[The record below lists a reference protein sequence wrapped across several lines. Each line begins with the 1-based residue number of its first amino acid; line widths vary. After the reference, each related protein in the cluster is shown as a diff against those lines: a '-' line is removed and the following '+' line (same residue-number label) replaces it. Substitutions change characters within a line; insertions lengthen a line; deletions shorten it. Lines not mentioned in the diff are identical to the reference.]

1 MSEILLV
8 EDDFG
13 VAIKTQADLQS
24 LGHEIDPASTI
35 DQAANNLN
43 GDHYDLIIIDYSMT
57 VDAAVD
63 LLALADGKGLPVIV
77 ASGHRRPVTLPDRY
91 SFLQKPIDADE
102 WRDAIENLGKISA
115 GGSL

>member
-1 MSEILLV
+1 MSDILLV

-13 VAIKTQADLQS
+13 VAIKTQADLHS

-35 DQAANNLN
+35 DQAASNLMN
-43 GDHYDLIIIDYSMT
+43 GNYDLIIIDYSMT

-63 LLALADGKGLPVIV
+63 LFALADAKEMPVIV
-77 ASGHRRPVTLPDRY
+77 ASGYRRPVTLPDRY
-91 SFLQKPIDADE
+91 PFLQKPINADE
-102 WRDAIENLGKISA
+102 WRNAIENLSKINA